1 MQRLERS
8 SVYLILPVGVEVPEE
23 ERALLLGSTHEDL

>member
-1 MQRLERS
+1 
-8 SVYLILPVGVEVPEE
+8 VYLILPVGVEVPEQ